1 MMDTDVTYGTSQSL
15 GQSRTEKSSSIVLN
29 VDKGLGGRIDMST
42 SLISGSIRGY
52 S

>member
-1 MMDTDVTYGTSQSL
+1 MLRTVFL
-15 GQSRTEKSSSIVLN
+15 GHPGRIPGRKTFVLN